1 MLNKYEINM
10 KKIKIMSQDGNVS
23 SEFTPAELCQ
33 EILDK
38 IDVVNKTILTFNIE
52 FVLTLIYKY
61 NVDRS
66 NITICTDDDIIRG
79 ICERCGVKCIDTM
92 EPNMKFDVVIGNPP
106 YQAPKKNDKRG
117 TGGNN
122 SLYIK
127 FIDKAVD
134 TVKAGGVISLI
145 TPPAAIVKT
154 TILHKPTPTLAYLMK
169 NGSIESIDFTAK
181 KHFPSVGS
189 AICKWSF
196 VKDKRQG
203 PVDVKFNEFEGL
215 YPVEDIFYLPPDS
228 LNSSVNLTE
237 VELNLFN
244 KVISNKKGQRIQ
256 VVRGKNKRECTMA
269 RFGYPKVRVGGG
281 QELSFD
287 KKFYEFFSSKTGLWL
302 LDYIRRHDQ
311 IIYHN
316 ILSGMIIPKD
326 GFELTKDESV
336 MINKGNWVNN
346 DKRERRE
353 NIQ

>member
-1 MLNKYEINM
+1 MATLHLYSNRH
-10 KKIKIMSQDGNVS
+10 IKNQV
-23 SEFTPAELCQ
+23 
-33 EILDK
+33 K
-38 IDVVNKTILTFNIE
+38 NIKANDWVYLQNSLSRNIWGLY
-52 FVLTLIYKY
+52 F
-61 NVDRS
+61 RS
-66 NITICTDDDIIRG
+66 NNINEDDLNITYITQ
-79 ICERCGVKCIDTM
+79 EEFFNLT
-92 EPNMKFDVVIGNPP
+92 NMKFDVVIGNPP

-127 FIDKAVD
+127 FINKAVD

-154 TILHKPTPTLAYLMK
+154 TILHEPTPTLAYLMK

-189 AICKWSF
+189 AICEWLF
-196 VKDKRQG
+196 IKDKRQG
-203 PVDVKFNEFEGL
+203 LVDVKFNEFEGL

-269 RFGYPKVRVGGG
+269 RFGYPKVRVGGSR
-281 QELSFD
+281 ELSFD